1 MNNDNANIIDDSR
14 TRCLCDVGLDDYI
27 AATAVA
33 ADGSAHLV
41 LARCDALGD
50 ENALYDPTC
59 SAVRHEQTG
68 PLPPGVQYRVS
79 QVVGLRGS
87 EDRDGLR
94 CGRPTKSGTRC
105 RIPVHQ
111 PGDACVW
118 HRTEMAS

>member
-1 MNNDNANIIDDSR
+1 MTGHIIDPDR
-14 TRCLCDVGLDDYI
+14 TACLCDLGRPEYL

-33 ADGSAHLV
+33 ADGSEHLV

-50 ENALYDPTC
+50 ENVRYDPTC

-68 PLPPGVQYRVS
+68 PLPPGVQYRVR
-79 QVVGLRGS
+79 QVMGPGND
-87 EDRDGLR
+87 DRDALR

-118 HRTEMAS
+118 HRTEARA